1 MNFTALKTLE
11 FIKIR
16 DLLVELAGS
25 TAGKEVALELVPSAI
40 PEEVQSRLVQT
51 AEANQIISAGLQV
64 PLGGI
69 REIRACTKRAELGAV
84 LDPADFVAIAGTLYA
99 ARKMK
104 TFFQPL
110 QEMAPLLSQNAAYIV
125 PLPGLENAINQSISE
140 QGLVLDEASVELQRI
155 RRETRLLQQRIKE
168 KVDHILHSAE
178 YQKYF
183 QDALVTVRGDRYVIP
198 IKQEYRHQFP
208 GIVHDQSA
216 SGATLFI
223 EPMAVVNMNND
234 IMQLTAAEKNEVLR
248 ILTALSGKVGAAA
261 QSIYEN
267 IHQLA
272 HLDFT
277 FAKARLAIRMNAV
290 LPVINSNGYVGLLQ
304 ARHPLIPK
312 DKVVPIDVEL
322 GKTFTTLLIT
332 GPNTGGKTV
341 SLKTVGLFALMA
353 QAGLFIPALSGST
366 MPVFQN
372 VYADIGDEQSIEQ
385 SLSTFSGHMT
395 NLVRILQE
403 VSSHDLVLIDEIGA
417 GTDPEEGA
425 ALAMAILEYLQE
437 IGAATIA
444 TTHYSELKTFAYTR
458 PGVENGSVEFDVQTL
473 RPTYRLLI
481 GVPGS
486 SNAFAISK
494 RLGLSD
500 MVIDRARQLMST
512 EHKEFA
518 TVLEELETQRNSYIE
533 RASLIQTKEQEI
545 ELLQRR
551 LQREQ
556 NEWREKKQDLQ
567 RKARDEAASLIRQTR
582 REAESLIKELKEQF
596 AVNEEK
602 QRQNKIQQIRKRLQQ
617 RTGALTGLEHPAI
630 DEDMKPVDMKAVKP
644 GDEVYVATLGKNG
657 SVLSVG
663 ADDLTVQ
670 IGILKMNVSAN
681 DCLVSKKSTVTVKE
695 AKIERKT
702 PARLNVAQLQ
712 GVSRQIDIR
721 GMTIDEAVPTLDK
734 FIDDAVMT
742 NLPEVLVIHG
752 KGTGAL
758 RKGVRRYLENH
769 PNVQKVKIGEY
780 NEGGDGVSVAVLR

>member
-1 MNFTALKTLE
+1 MNLTALKTLE

-16 DLLVELAGS
+16 DFLVELTGS
-25 TAGKEVALELVPSAI
+25 TAGKEVASELVPSATL
-40 PEEVQSRLVQT
+40 EEVQSRLAQT

-84 LDPADFVAIAGTLYA
+84 LDPADFVAIVGTLYA

-125 PLPGLENAINQSISE
+125 PIPGLENAINQAISE
-140 QGLVLDEASVELQRI
+140 QGSVRDEASVELQRI

-198 IKQEYRHQFP
+198 IKQEYRQQFP

-234 IMQLTAAEKNEVLR
+234 IMQLTAAEKNEVSR

-261 QSIYEN
+261 QQIYEN

-290 LPVINSNGYVGLLQ
+290 LPVINSNRHVALLQ
-304 ARHPLIPK
+304 ARHPLISQ

-395 NLVRILQE
+395 NLVRILQD
-403 VSSHDLVLIDEIGA
+403 VSSRDLVLIDEIGA

-425 ALAMAILEYLQE
+425 ALAMSILEYLQE

-500 MVIDRARQLMST
+500 AVIARARQLMSS
-512 EHKEFA
+512 EHKEFS
-518 TVLEELETQRNSYIE
+518 TVLEELETQRNSYLE
-533 RASLIQTKEQEI
+533 RAGLIQAKEQEV
-545 ELLQRR
+545 EVLQRR
-551 LQREQ
+551 LQREK
-556 NEWREKKQDLQ
+556 NEWQEKKQDLQ
-567 RKARDEAASLIRQTR
+567 KKARDEAANLIRQTR
-582 REAESLIKELKEQF
+582 REAESLIRELKEQF

-617 RTGALTGLEHPAI
+617 RTGALIGLEHPAI
-630 DEDMKPVDMKAVKP
+630 DADMKPVDLKAVKP

-657 SVLSVG
+657 NILSVG

-670 IGILKMNVSAN
+670 IGILKMSVSAN
-681 DCLVSKKSTVTVKE
+681 DCLTSKKSTVKE

-702 PARLNVAQLQ
+702 AVRLNTAQLQ

-734 FIDDAVMT
+734 FIDDAVMA

-769 PNVQKVKIGEY
+769 PNVQTVKIGEY